1 MRAEKRERVQERER
15 EEVEGEKKTLFVV
28 VEAAFSRELA
38 KKNNSRLSPIME
50 AASPQPL
57 NLHDELLR
65 DFHDT
70 VRIGIEGERWLW
82 MSARGKRKAQKSIT
96 S

>member
-1 MRAEKRERVQERER
+1 
-15 EEVEGEKKTLFVV
+15 
-28 VEAAFSRELA
+28 
-38 KKNNSRLSPIME
+38 ME

-70 VRIGIEGERWLW
+70 VSIGTRKERGSRVVAWGGGI
-82 MSARGKRKAQKSIT
+82 RKRDGKGKGLDHL
-96 S
+96 

>member
-1 MRAEKRERVQERER
+1 
-15 EEVEGEKKTLFVV
+15 
-28 VEAAFSRELA
+28 
-38 KKNNSRLSPIME
+38 ME

-70 VRIGIEGERWLW
+70 VRIERKRENTGFR
-82 MSARGKRKAQKSIT
+82 MRARGLEIVDQAQSTTDEREKEKSKA
-96 S
+96 